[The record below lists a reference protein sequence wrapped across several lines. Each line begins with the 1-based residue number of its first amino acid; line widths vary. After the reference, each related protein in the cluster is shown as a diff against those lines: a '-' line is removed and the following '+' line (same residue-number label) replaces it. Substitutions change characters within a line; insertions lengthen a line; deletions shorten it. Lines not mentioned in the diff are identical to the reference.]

1 VVVTILD
8 NGFYRSSLC
17 FSDVQF
23 RESRCT
29 TAFKVERVMSFP
41 ARERKERAMRNAFG
55 LESTVSLQY
64 ASL

>member
-1 VVVTILD
+1 MDSIDL
-8 NGFYRSSLC
+8 RC

-41 ARERKERAMRNAFG
+41 TRERKERAMRNAFG
-55 LESTVSLQY
+55 LESQTVSLQY